1 MVLDA
6 GGRASA
12 ALRRHGAR
20 RVVGD
25 RLICASIRTPR
36 ASFPPAVTQI
46 EAESDG
52 WWYASALPDGGG
64 LLAFH
69 TDADLPAAR
78 IAPSVA
84 AFLGRARALP
94 MLSAFAED
102 LKGVDLKVRVCGAR
116 SAWLE
121 RAAGDGW
128 LACGDAA
135 LAFDP
140 LAAQGLFN
148 ALCTGLAA
156 AAAIVGS
163 LNGEAGAIEAYADEI
178 DVVCAAYRRHL
189 AAWYGIER
197 RWPGSPFWRRR
208 HPPSPSES
216 WSSDGLALDRSVD
229 RMSTRAPAE
238 SLRP

>member
-1 MVLDA
+1 
-6 GGRASA
+6 
-12 ALRRHGAR
+12 
-20 RVVGD
+20 
-25 RLICASIRTPR
+25 
-36 ASFPPAVTQI
+36 
-46 EAESDG
+46 
-52 WWYASALPDGGG
+52 
-64 LLAFH
+64 
-69 TDADLPAAR
+69 
-78 IAPSVA
+78 
-84 AFLGRARALP
+84 

-116 SAWLE
+116 SVWLE

-148 ALCTGLAA
+148 ALYTGLAA

-178 DVVCAAYRRHL
+178 DVVCAAYRGHL